1 MALLM
6 SSDSQALHE
15 GSVLV
20 VFPWCLD
27 HIGHGNIQRILAI
40 ANYLSASGVAVDL
53 VYQGNPYV
61 PSREHE
67 FAPRFRRVLR
77 VPAWRASDD
86 QHIVRQWTNF
96 FGDVE
101 PPPSN
106 LCPGTALTVLV
117 RGLLDAMDYTAVIGT
132 YAWTAPIYEP
142 LAHRALRIADVQ
154 DILYLHGERSLQA
167 TGTQSNFSM
176 KADTE
181 AFFWRKWDVLLA
193 ITPEEARVIEPEMR
207 PSQIL
212 MTVPHAMRLVGLEE
226 SRGERVL
233 YMGSDNPSNQQ
244 AVTWLLRDVWP
255 RVRAAKPSATLR
267 LAGLICKPISQ
278 TPFAD
283 TPGLEI
289 AGFVE
294 DAQRELAEAAVVVAP
309 YLYGSGL
316 KIKVVETAGVGRA
329 LVTTTGGIEG
339 TGLRPDEHLLVSD
352 DPEVFARD
360 VVRLLDDPELRRR
373 LTTAARDH
381 VAATFSDD
389 ACYGPLLKL
398 LRARAELPVT
408 PGVIPPFV
416 EQRLR
421 EALDSVRGQVVVW
434 GNGSHTRAL
443 MATLERV
450 GATVR
455 GIVDK
460 NATAV
465 AQAPEG
471 VPVMPLAALT
481 TGDDD
486 LVVLSSQTFEAE
498 MWEQAE
504 GLREAGTHVMALYR
518 RELVSDVL
526 QLRLRAKER
535 ERAEESWGR
544 GRSTTG
550 ARLVIAEPSAGR
562 SRGHFYRFTRSLRAV
577 APEIGADVVMA
588 GARVSTIEGLEPE
601 DRELLMPAFE
611 YSHWDAVAEITEE
624 PMRGISRFA
633 SLRVTELERLYERLT
648 LTPNDVVV
656 FLMANLVDVLA
667 AGTWLARMPR
677 EKTPAVRML
686 FHFMPFQEAQWFK
699 LTDLELR
706 HAYGVGL
713 AQLAE
718 HCGNRLRLFAQSGAL
733 ALDLTDA
740 LRWHVRSIG
749 FPVPQRL
756 HGASRPALSSP
767 VRILYAGEARVDKGF
782 GMLPGIAEALTA
794 ERDAGAITIVCQSTL
809 SEFADDAIRAAV
821 QKLKETRGV
830 ELIDR
835 FLPSTEYD
843 DLIARCDLILLP
855 YDADQYRSRLSA
867 IFVDAACAGVPVVVP
882 EGTWMSRQLDE
893 GLGAGGAFATLSPDA
908 IATVVRQLLPTLA
921 SVKRDAH
928 NASARAVAQHD
939 PRAVLRALL
948 ES

>member
-1 MALLM
+1 M
-6 SSDSQALHE
+6 
-15 GSVLV
+15 
-20 VFPWCLD
+20 
-27 HIGHGNIQRILAI
+27 N
-40 ANYLSASGVAVDL
+40 
-53 VYQGNPYV
+53 
-61 PSREHE
+61 
-67 FAPRFRRVLR
+67 
-77 VPAWRASDD
+77 
-86 QHIVRQWTNF
+86 
-96 FGDVE
+96 
-101 PPPSN
+101 
-106 LCPGTALTVLV
+106 
-117 RGLLDAMDYTAVIGT
+117 
-132 YAWTAPIYEP
+132 
-142 LAHRALRIADVQ
+142 
-154 DILYLHGERSLQA
+154 
-167 TGTQSNFSM
+167 
-176 KADTE
+176 ADTE
-181 AFFWRKWDVLLA
+181 AFLWRKWDVLLA
-193 ITPEEARVIEPEMR
+193 ITPEEARVIEPEIR
-207 PSQIL
+207 PSQVL
-212 MTVPHAMRLVGLEE
+212 LTVPHAMRLVALED
-226 SRGERVL
+226 STGDRVL

-255 RVRAAKPSATLR
+255 QVRAARPTATLR
-267 LAGLICKPISQ
+267 LAGLICKPIS
-278 TPFAD
+278 TTTLVD
-283 TPGLEI
+283 TPGLEL

-294 DAQRELAEAAVVVAP
+294 DPQRELAEAAIVVAP

-339 TGLRPDEHLLVSD
+339 TGLRADEHVLVSD
-352 DPEVFARD
+352 DPEVFAHG
-360 VVRLLDDPELRRR
+360 VVRLLGDPQLRRR
-373 LTTAARDH
+373 LTTAARAH
-381 VAATFSDD
+381 VAATFSYE
-389 ACYGPLLKL
+389 ACYGPLLKI
-398 LRARAELPVT
+398 LRARAEMPVT

-443 MATLERV
+443 MVTLERV

-460 NATAV
+460 NAKTI

-471 VPVMPLAALT
+471 VPVMPLAAYT
-481 TGDDD
+481 PGDDD

-498 MWEQAE
+498 MWEQAA
-504 GLREAGTHVMALYR
+504 GLRDAGTHVMALYR
-518 RELVSDVL
+518 RELISDAL

-535 ERAEESWGR
+535 ERAEQSWGH
-544 GRSTTG
+544 GRSTSG
-550 ARLVIAEPSAGR
+550 SRLVIAEPSAGR
-562 SRGHFYRFTRSLRAV
+562 SRGHFYRFTRSLRAI
-577 APEIGADVVMA
+577 APEIGADVLMA
-588 GARVSTIEGLEPE
+588 GARVPTVEGLEAE
-601 DRELLMPAFE
+601 DRELLVPAFE
-611 YSHWDAVAEITEE
+611 FSHWDAVAEITEE
-624 PMRGISRFA
+624 PLRGISRFA
-633 SLRVTELERLYERLT
+633 SLRVTELERLCERLT
-648 LTPNDVVV
+648 LTPNDVIV

-667 AGTWLARMPR
+667 AGTWLAKLPR
-677 EKTPAVRML
+677 DKTPAVRML

-699 LTDLELR
+699 LTDQELR

-767 VRILYAGEARVDKGF
+767 VRILYAGEARSDKGF
-782 GMLPGIAEALTA
+782 GLLPGIAQELAS
-794 ERDAGAITIVCQSTL
+794 ERDAGSITIVCQSTL
-809 SEFADDAIRAAV
+809 SEFADDAIRTAV

-843 DLIARCDLILLP
+843 DLIAGCDLILLP

-867 IFVDAACAGVPVVVP
+867 IFVDATCAGVPVIVP
-882 EGTWMSRQLDE
+882 EGTWMSRQLEE
-893 GLGAGGAFATLSPDA
+893 GLGAGGAFAALSPEV
-908 IATVVRQLLPTLA
+908 IAAVVRLLLPTLA
-921 SVKRDAH
+921 AVKGDAH
-928 NASARAVAQHD
+928 AASARAVAQHD